1 MTASGGLA
9 VAASA
14 IASRPAQAAITSYD
28 SGPEAG
34 LQGAPQ
40 LGLLLHDQDARPCH
54 GPDHRPRAGDQA
66 VNGRAATVEE
76 R

>member
-1 MTASGGLA
+1 MTASGGRP
-9 VAASA
+9 AARA
-14 IASRPAQAAITSYD
+14 IASRPVPAAITSYD

-40 LGLLLHDQDARPCH
+40 LRLLLHDQDARPCH
-54 GPDHRPRAGDQA
+54 GPDHRPHGGDHA